1 MAGVRRPVLVFGSVR
16 NVWIDAAAM
25 PAILVGNDFYHMSL
39 IHDDLPA
46 MDDDD
51 LRESNVSCKYTA
63 MLIGEFE
70 FDEWMSSIHAT
81 RSID

>member
-1 MAGVRRPVLVFGSVR
+1 MMIYRPL
-16 NVWIDAAAM
+16 
-25 PAILVGNDFYHMSL
+25 
-39 IHDDLPA
+39 
-46 MDDDD
+46 DDDD
-51 LRESNVSCKYTA
+51 LRETNVSCKYTA